1 MGWHPQNPAVLNK
14 TAALPVGSAYV
25 PCHGL
30 QASSAC
36 VNIAPEQ
43 RAPRGTEFL
52 SCGEAVDPSR
62 ALHQT
67 SLGNCMVQVPLPHA
81 DQKSQP
87 YSNPS
92 EERQWLPCVSE
103 EPCCAHQGPSHTLYW
118 AWRDSEQKYL
128 STHFPES
135 RSQLQIVSLCSNN
148 QVNKS
153 K

>member
-1 MGWHPQNPAVLNK
+1 MLCHHTFPMHVGRGDFSSLEREKREIIYCSCMGRHPQNPAVLNK

-43 RAPRGTEFL
+43 RAPRGTGFL

-67 SLGNCMVQVPLPHA
+67 SLGSCMVQVPLPHA

-103 EPCCAHQGPSHTLYW
+103 EPCCAHQGPSHTLY
-118 AWRDSEQKYL
+118 
-128 STHFPES
+128 
-135 RSQLQIVSLCSNN
+135 
-148 QVNKS
+148 
-153 K
+153 